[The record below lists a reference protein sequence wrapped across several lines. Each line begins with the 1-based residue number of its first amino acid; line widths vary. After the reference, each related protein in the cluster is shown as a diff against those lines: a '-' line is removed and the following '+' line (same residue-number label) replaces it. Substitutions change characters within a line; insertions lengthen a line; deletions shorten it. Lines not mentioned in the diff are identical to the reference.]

1 MQDFFQGVPGR
12 GATQPQALPACPPA
26 PETVAAHSWF
36 QNQLQRGRRVGAY
49 TIRASLTPALAEL
62 LISSFMPA
70 GSNRRLNAT
79 HVRALVA
86 AIRNGSWDANTHQG
100 IAFGPDGVVNDGQH
114 RIHAVRAAGR
124 SIELLMTFG
133 QPRSTF
139 EVIDQV
145 IRPRNTGTLLDLAQL
160 DLNTISV
167 ASAIARFLC
176 GLRSPGNTSLAER
189 MRGGYKYEVL
199 AFARERTQALREAV
213 CIGRQVVHG
222 LKARV
227 SPSNLGAAFYL
238 IAEAGCR
245 QEDIQHFAE
254 ALASGA
260 NLSATS
266 PILVCREGLRAGEF
280 GKALRLSDDR
290 RIHEVYAV
298 IIAWNLWRQRRN
310 IRNARSLR
318 LHDITYLPAVLT

>member
-1 MQDFFQGVPGR
+1 MDNQAEFALRQGAAQRRPVPSG
-12 GATQPQALPACPPA
+12 TPPA
-26 PETVAAHSWF
+26 EAVAAHGWF
-36 QNQLQRGRRVGAY
+36 QNQLQRGRRVGAF
-49 TIRASLTPALAEL
+49 TIRASLTPALADL
-62 LISSFMPA
+62 LIGSFMPA

-79 HVRALVA
+79 HVRALAA
-86 AIRNGSWDANTHQG
+86 AIRNGGWDANTHQG

-114 RIHAVRAAGR
+114 RIHAVRSAGR
-124 SIELLMTFG
+124 AIDILMTFG

-145 IRPRNTGTLLDLAQL
+145 IRPRNTGTLLELAQL

-176 GLRSPGNTSLAER
+176 GLRSPASASLAER
-189 MRGGYKYEVL
+189 MRGSYKYEVL
-199 AFARERTQALREAV
+199 AFARQHTQALREAV
-213 CIGRQVVHG
+213 CVGRHVVHG

-245 QEDIQHFAE
+245 QEDIGYFAE

-310 IRNARSLR
+310 IRNARWLR
-318 LHDITYLPAVLT
+318 LRDLDTLPAVQP

>member
-1 MQDFFQGVPGR
+1 MDNQLELVVRQRARERRATAPG
-12 GATQPQALPACPPA
+12 TPPA
-26 PETVAAHSWF
+26 EAVAAHGWF
-36 QNQLQRGRRVGAY
+36 QTQLQRGRRVGAF
-49 TIRASLTPALAEL
+49 TIRASLTPALADL

-70 GSNRRLNAT
+70 GSNRRLNAG
-79 HVRALVA
+79 HVRALATAVQG
-86 AIRNGSWDANTHQG
+86 GSWDSNTHQG

-124 SIELLMTFG
+124 SIDILMTFG

-145 IRPRNTGTLLDLAQL
+145 IRPRNTGTLLELAQL

-167 ASAIARFLC
+167 ASAIARFLS
-176 GLRSPGNTSLAER
+176 GLRSPANTSLAER
-189 MRGGYKYEVL
+189 MRGSYKYEVL
-199 AFARERTQALREAV
+199 AFAREHTQALRDAV
-213 CIGRQVVHG
+213 CIGRHVVHG

-298 IIAWNLWRQRRN
+298 IIAWNLWRQRRS

-318 LHDITYLPAVLT
+318 LHDIAFLPPVLT